1 MLKKLVCIGLGVMI
15 VITLSGC
22 GEKAELKEYNKEN
35 NFEVVDNNI
44 IENKEIDTADSNSK
58 KENILDG
65 RYSVPN
71 SDTMWAF
78 SKTGKAAQSG
88 NVHINFGTYKITKE
102 NIIEIHYTTN
112 KFWNDDNVEISDIDL
127 YEYISVDND
136 NLYQM
141 VNSLDKK
148 LLWKK
153 AKPNAK
159 KKFIN
164 NEEYQRVTKDIAT
177 YEEYNALYYELLFS
191 CIWNG
196 IYNDDLSVIK
206 NLRTSNIGDN
216 GTVILEED
224 NGHTYKL
231 KIPEKL
237 ASDLKQLASIS
248 SWQRPNR
255 YGICNVDM
263 RGAYPDSVFK
273 IENRS
278 TASNESFRFT
288 YYAKL
293 RKIAKEYL
301 DHSLLPLQLYTSGIM
316 YRIKVELDK
325 NDIPLEEAFAQ
336 NSRNKMAHLIIQKEL
351 IRCNSSIEVGNFRE
365 LVKGHLDA
373 F

>member
-1 MLKKLVCIGLGVMI
+1 MERFINSIESPNSQKVAKFALKNIDGDIENYSQMEVEQIILERKPSSPKEIVTVCYILG
-15 VITLSGC
+15 SYS
-22 GEKAELKEYNKEN
+22 KWLKEQ
-35 NFEVVDNNI
+35 NI
-44 IENKEIDTADSNSK
+44 I
-58 KENILDG
+58 
-65 RYSVPN
+65 
-71 SDTMWAF
+71 
-78 SKTGKAAQSG
+78 
-88 NVHINFGTYKITKE
+88 
-102 NIIEIHYTTN
+102 
-112 KFWNDDNVEISDIDL
+112 
-127 YEYISVDND
+127 DND
-136 NLYQM
+136 NLHQI

-148 LLWKK
+148 LLWSK

-164 NEEYQRVTKDIAT
+164 YEEYQRVIKDIAT

-206 NLRTSNIGDN
+206 NLRSSNIGDD
-216 GTVILEED
+216 GVVLLEED

-248 SWQRPNR
+248 TWQRPNR
-255 YGICNVDM
+255 FGICNVDM

-278 TASNESFRFT
+278 TASNDSYRFT
-288 YYAKL
+288 FYAKL
-293 RKIAKEYL
+293 RKISKEYL

-316 YRIKVELDK
+316 HRIKIEL
-325 NDIPLEEAFAQ
+325 NNNNIPLGEAFAQ
-336 NSRNKMAHLIIQKEL
+336 NSRNRMAHLIIQKEL
-351 IRCNSSIEVGNFRE
+351 IRCNSSIELGNFRE
-365 LVKGHLDA
+365 LVKGHLNL